1 MQIKLQSW
9 VTLFSV
15 IAQKIRLKLDLIVF
29 FYRMVLN
36 RKSIDL
42 SVGG

>member
-29 FYRMVLN
+29 FLKN
-36 RKSIDL
+36 GFK
-42 SVGG
+42 